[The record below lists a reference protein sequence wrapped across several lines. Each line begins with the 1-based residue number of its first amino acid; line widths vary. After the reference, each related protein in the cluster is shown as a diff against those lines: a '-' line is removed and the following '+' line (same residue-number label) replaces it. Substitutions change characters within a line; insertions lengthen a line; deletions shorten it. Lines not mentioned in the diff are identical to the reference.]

1 MRWAWIYAE
10 GLRLAL
16 KQLVQYRVDAVSM
29 IVGDLG
35 YRVVRLLV
43 VGLIFTVTP
52 QLGHWGPWEITLMWA
67 TAMLAESVGNL
78 LFVFPTV
85 IDHYFHSGALDYVR
99 VRPAPIVLW
108 ANAVETNPRYVSLVV
123 VMLSAVIVAAANTG
137 ILGSAGQMGLLVV
150 ALLSTG
156 FVFIGMRLM
165 LFCLAAWFTRSRVLS
180 HGIAAFTDH
189 SRYPIDI
196 MDQPLRG
203 VLTAIPL
210 AFTVFY
216 PAAFALRPD
225 EYFMP
230 GVLGLPVA
238 AAMMVGGLVMLRFA
252 FRKYQSVGTPE
263 MWGAS

>member
-1 MRWAWIYAE
+1 MGWAWIYVE
-10 GLRLAL
+10 GLRLTL
-16 KQLVQYRVDAVSM
+16 KRLAQYRVDALSM
-29 IVGDLG
+29 ILGDLG
-35 YRVVRLLV
+35 YRVIRLLV
-43 VGLIFTVTP
+43 VGLLFAVTP
-52 QLGHWGPWEITLMWA
+52 QLGQWGPWEITLMWA

-85 IDHYFHSGALDYVR
+85 IDRYFHEGDLDYVR

-108 ANAVETNPRYVSLVV
+108 ANTVATQPRYVSLVL
-123 VMLSAVIVAAANTG
+123 VMFSVAIVSAANTG
-137 ILGSAGQMGLLVV
+137 ILGSAGQMGLLAV

-156 FVFIGMRLM
+156 LVFIGMRLM

-189 SRYPIDI
+189 SRYPIDV

-225 EYFMP
+225 EYLMP
-230 GVLGLPVA
+230 GILGLPVA
-238 AAMMVGGLVMLRFA
+238 AIMMAGGLVMLRFA

>member
-1 MRWAWIYAE
+1 
-10 GLRLAL
+10 
-16 KQLVQYRVDAVSM
+16 
-29 IVGDLG
+29 
-35 YRVVRLLV
+35 
-43 VGLIFTVTP
+43 
-52 QLGHWGPWEITLMWA
+52 MWA

-123 VMLSAVIVAAANTG
+123 VMLCAVIVAAANTG

-189 SRYPIDI
+189 SRYPIDV

>member
-1 MRWAWIYAE
+1 MPRV
-10 GLRLAL
+10 LRLAL

-52 QLGHWGPWEITLMWA
+52 QLGHWGLWEITLMWA

-123 VMLSAVIVAAANTG
+123 VMLCAVIVAAANTG

-189 SRYPIDI
+189 SRYPIDV

>member
-1 MRWAWIYAE
+1 
-10 GLRLAL
+10 
-16 KQLVQYRVDAVSM
+16 
-29 IVGDLG
+29 
-35 YRVVRLLV
+35 
-43 VGLIFTVTP
+43 
-52 QLGHWGPWEITLMWA
+52 
-67 TAMLAESVGNL
+67 
-78 LFVFPTV
+78 
-85 IDHYFHSGALDYVR
+85 
-99 VRPAPIVLW
+99 
-108 ANAVETNPRYVSLVV
+108 
-123 VMLSAVIVAAANTG
+123 
-137 ILGSAGQMGLLVV
+137 MGLLVV

-189 SRYPIDI
+189 SRYPIDV